1 MEESFPRTLESPL
14 PRRPQSPWE
23 GLVLGDPGRRGS
35 FLHEKGWDSPSRLQS
50 LVPAG
55 SHEAAV
61 HVKRRA
67 WAEEVVS
74 GSRAAA
80 VVFAPGLFA
89 LTCSA
94 GNTDFTNPSVAVV
107 RAGRRSERSQPGDRR
122 GRQTVTQARSWPDSQ
137 AAVSLLRVLTGPRC
151 LSDGKSRPSFQ
162 LPFAHVVITVC
173 RDEGSA

>member
-23 GLVLGDPGRRGS
+23 GLVLGGPGRRGS

-94 GNTDFTNPSVAVV
+94 GNTDFKNPSAACSTRWSTE
-107 RAGRRSERSQPGDRR
+107 RALPTGGSPRAPDGD
-122 GRQTVTQARSWPDSQ
+122 S
-137 AAVSLLRVLTGPRC
+137 GPE
-151 LSDGKSRPSFQ
+151 L
-162 LPFAHVVITVC
+162 A
-173 RDEGSA
+173 